1 MFDIYVQA
9 VEGGKRINLEMDCET
24 FVREPQ
30 SWVPV
35 AISLWCNGPLNPG
48 MLSSTSEASRET
60 PMQTFEQCALSD
72 SVQKVRVHFYSAK
85 GKMQYICK
93 TTVLP
98 IG

>member
-60 PMQTFEQCALSD
+60 PMQTFEQCVLSD
-72 SVQKVRVHFYSAK
+72 SAPAGCVHFIQLRVKCSTYA
-85 GKMQYICK
+85 K
-93 TTVLP
+93 TTVLL